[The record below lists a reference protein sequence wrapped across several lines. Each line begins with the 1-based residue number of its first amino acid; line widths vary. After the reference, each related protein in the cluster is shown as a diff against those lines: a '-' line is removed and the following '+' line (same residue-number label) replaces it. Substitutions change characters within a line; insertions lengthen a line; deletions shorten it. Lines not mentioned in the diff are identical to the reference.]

1 MARAAWALWH
11 DLASG
16 NGASETRRPVEALE
30 AGGRRSLCL
39 VYLRPWEWESS
50 LGQCLPVARAGFRS

>member
-30 AGGRRSLCL
+30 AGGRRSEVL
-39 VYLRPWEWESS
+39 VSCVS
-50 LGQCLPVARAGFRS
+50 KAMGMGIIARAMFACCQGRF